1 MRNLCFSCDAFDSYL
16 NYRDFKGIGFD
27 SKFQLKP
34 NIRENFYFFF
44 LMKMNFMN
52 IFLII
57 SQLLLFSC
65 CQPIV
70 PKDSKDLIVRRVIL
84 YWPEE
89 IPNNAVKGEPKN
101 VVNFENSS
109 QTSQMNNNFVRN
121 SSDCVINGYTFYIFK
136 IFLTLFVLYFN

>member
-1 MRNLCFSCDAFDSYL
+1 
-16 NYRDFKGIGFD
+16 
-27 SKFQLKP
+27 
-34 NIRENFYFFF
+34 
-44 LMKMNFMN
+44 MNFMN

-84 YWPEE
+84 YYPYE
-89 IPNNAVKGEPKN
+89 IPNNAVTEEPKN
-101 VVNFENSS
+101 VVNFENNS

-121 SSDCVINGYTFYIFK
+121 SSDCVINGYTFYILK